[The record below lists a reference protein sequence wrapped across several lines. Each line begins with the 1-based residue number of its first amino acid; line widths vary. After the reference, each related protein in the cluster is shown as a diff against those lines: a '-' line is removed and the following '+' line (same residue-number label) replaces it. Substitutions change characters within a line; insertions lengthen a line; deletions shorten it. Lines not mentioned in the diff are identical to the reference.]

1 MILLKIA
8 DINDRV
14 LVKEN
19 ATQTNCSQLLLDW
32 NLLLIWKYEEH
43 IFLDVSSASFIVFC
57 KLGKNIHTQHEL
69 SCTRV
74 PKTKS
79 GAKIQ

>member
-32 NLLLIWKYEEH
+32 NLLLIWKYE
-43 IFLDVSSASFIVFC
+43 
-57 KLGKNIHTQHEL
+57 
-69 SCTRV
+69 
-74 PKTKS
+74 
-79 GAKIQ
+79 